1 MKKIILTG
9 IIVVLT
15 GDINISIG
23 QTEHIPTESQRHI
36 FWQAERVLTEKD
48 FQGNGT
54 ENPKLV
60 QYCEELDL
68 CVLASTGVFAA
79 LDIPK
84 KKRKR
89 GELIEK
95 AYFAPAFEK
104 STSYIIKLDST
115 GIAKQKVVF
124 DIFELSARFARQ
136 QLRQL
141 QDSIGEY
148 GIISLMFKSVEARA
162 IEMRTSLIDLYTKDI
177 YIDKK
182 TGAFELWREK
192 VDKMLADSKEFATK
206 PEDCY
211 RFVKNAPIDKNY
223 KMAKTIIDNLYK
235 K

>member
-1 MKKIILTG
+1 MKKIILIG
-9 IIVVLT
+9 IIFVLT
-15 GDINISIG
+15 GNINISIG
-23 QTEHIPTESQRHI
+23 QTAQILTESQRHI
-36 FWQAERVLTEKD
+36 FWQPERVLTEKD

-54 ENPKLV
+54 QNPKLV
-60 QYCEELDL
+60 KYCEELDL
-68 CVLASTGVFAA
+68 CVLASTGVFAV

-104 STSYIIKLDST
+104 STSYILKLDSI

-124 DIFELSARFARQ
+124 DIFEVSARFARQ
-136 QLRQL
+136 QLQQL
-141 QDSIGEY
+141 QDSVGGY

-162 IEMRTSLIDLYTKDI
+162 IEMRTSLVDSYTKDV

-182 TGAFELWREK
+182 AGAFELWREK
-192 VDKMLADSKEFATK
+192 VDKLLADSKKFATK

-211 RFVKNAPIDKNY
+211 RFVKNAPIDENY
-223 KMAKTIIDNLYK
+223 EMAKTVIGNLNK
-235 K
+235 